1 MKNDLIS
8 RSTMIKRINAVL
20 SDLVLQGKMSSYEVY
35 DTIIAIIDV
44 EPTIYAVEIQ
54 ELEDHVRDLTK
65 KIEQLRMEN
74 ARPSI
79 MLTSA
84 QSAAKTW
91 KRRAE
96 AIQRDFGE
104 FAARINTGEDIMGCE
119 YCKKNY
125 AEGECNCN
133 CLKDF
138 EWRGV
143 KEE

>member
-1 MKNDLIS
+1 MENDLIS
-8 RSTMIKRINAVL
+8 RSTMIKRINTVL
-20 SDLVLQGKMSSYEVY
+20 SDLVRQGKMHSYEVY
-35 DTIIAIIDV
+35 DTIIAIIDT
-44 EPTIYAVEIQ
+44 EPTIDAVEIQ

-65 KIEQLRMEN
+65 KIEQLQMEN
-74 ARPSI
+74 AGLSI
-79 MLTSA
+79 MLTST

-91 KRRAE
+91 KRRTE

-125 AEGECNCN
+125 AKGECNCN

>member
-1 MKNDLIS
+1 MENDLIS

-20 SDLVLQGKMSSYEVY
+20 SDLVSQGKMRSYEVY
-35 DTIIAIIDV
+35 DTIIAIIDT
-44 EPTIYAVEIQ
+44 EPTIDAVEIQ

-65 KIEQLRMEN
+65 KIEQLQMEN
-74 ARPSI
+74 AGLSI

-84 QSAAKTW
+84 QSDAETW
-91 KRRAE
+91 KWKTE

-104 FAARINTGEDIMGCE
+104 FAARINAGEDMMGCE

-125 AEGECNCN
+125 AKGGCNCN